1 MSRTQDIKHAVARKL
16 NGFFQAGLFR
26 KIPWLATACVMIA
39 TSSLTYV
46 AANSYWGRGD
56 LSGLLSHVSGGIG
69 NMFGKRSYA
78 VLSHEDREYYRAA
91 FKAASRGDFASA
103 KASAALA
110 VNNILSADVE
120 AVALLHT
127 EKPDDA
133 AMQDWLARN
142 PDHPMSER
150 LAARM
155 GIDIKAP
162 RQAARN
168 HYLTDEVATA
178 NPAKYSDAGRRLE
191 YRYASL
197 TSWDKRSGA
206 EALWQ
211 RIHKKVRAGDMDDA
225 ETMLKME
232 EASPSLSNA
241 ERDVVRASL
250 ASGYF
255 ADGDDAK
262 ALDLAV
268 KSIGSSG
275 QKIPYAYWVAG
286 IASWR
291 MGHIDQAAIYFS
303 ELANIKKLSDWE
315 RASASFWAS
324 RAYTTLGNDDKAD
337 QYLRKAASLPQT
349 FYGLL
354 ASHQLHLAQ
363 QREFADRFGMDISGL
378 MHYTGV
384 KRAIALTEVDETE
397 LAARELEVLAE
408 QIPSTQ
414 HAMLLELAGDLSLPP
429 VKLESR
435 IAELRRAKAVSP
447 LARFGWSNKPTQVD
461 PFLLVALAHQES
473 GLNPKA
479 VSPSGAVGL
488 MQLMPST
495 AQYVARRESIP
506 FGGPADLMNPI
517 TNLRLG
523 QAYISYLMEQNDIGN
538 NLVFVT
544 AAYNAGPGNFVRWQ
558 QRLSTIK
565 DPLLY
570 IESLPS
576 RETRYY
582 VKQVMTNYWI
592 ASLKQE
598 KNPETLDALADGYWP
613 SYQAHKPVSA
623 VPLPKPETKSL

>member
-1 MSRTQDIKHAVARKL
+1 MSRTHDIKHAVTRKL
-16 NGFFQAGLFR
+16 NGLFQAGLFR

-69 NMFGKRSYA
+69 NVFGKHSYA
-78 VLSHEDREYYRAA
+78 VLSHDDREYYRAA
-91 FKAASRGDFASA
+91 FKAASNGEIGVA
-103 KASAALA
+103 KANAALA
-110 VNNILSADVE
+110 VNNILAADVE

-133 AMQDWLARN
+133 AMQDWLTRN

-225 ETMLKME
+225 NSMLKME
-232 EASPSLSNA
+232 EASPSLSSA

-324 RAYTTLGNDDKAD
+324 RAYTTLGNSDKAD
-337 QYLRKAASLPQT
+337 QYLRKAAALPQT

-363 QREFADRFGMDISGL
+363 QREFADRFGTDISGL
-378 MHYTGV
+378 MHYSGV
-384 KRAIALTEVDETE
+384 KRAIALTEVDETD

-435 IAELRRAKAVSP
+435 IAELRRAKATSP
-447 LARFGWSNKPTQVD
+447 LARFGWSNKPTKVD

-506 FGGPADLMNPI
+506 LSGPSDLMNPV

-523 QAYISYLMEQNDIGN
+523 QAYISYLMEQSSIGG

-544 AAYNAGPGNFVRWQ
+544 AAYNAGPGNFERWQ
-558 QRLSTIK
+558 RRLSTIK

-582 VKQVMTNYWI
+582 VKQVLTNYWI
-592 ASLKQE
+592 TSLKQE

-613 SYQAHKPVSA
+613 AYQAHKPTPDTA
-623 VPLPKPETKSL
+623 LPKPETKSL